1 MAETKIEWADYT
13 FNPWRGCTKV
23 SPGCQHCYAETLSK
37 RNPRVLGE
45 WGPDGT
51 RVIAAESG
59 WRQPLAWDRAAREA
73 GERRLV
79 FCASLAD
86 VFEHR
91 PDLLAPRSRLFRL
104 IEQTPH
110 LIWLLLTKR
119 PENVERL
126 TDMASTRE
134 RWPNAWLGVSVE
146 SAKHP
151 VRLSQAQAVRHRFGG
166 LFISAEP
173 LLGPLDRIW
182 SPSEE
187 LGGVVQWVIVGGESG
202 AMARPMHPAWVRA
215 IRDQCLRGGV
225 PFFFKQWGE
234 WRPDVE
240 SDRQWAGRPKAH
252 RWPEEGVSYRVGKAS
267 AGATLDG
274 REYREFPA
282 SFGRM
287 P

>member
-1 MAETKIEWADYT
+1 VAETKIEWADYT
-13 FNPWRGCTKV
+13 FNPWRGCAKV

-51 RVIAAESG
+51 RVVAAESY
-59 WRQPLAWDRAAREA
+59 WRQPLVWDRAANLA

-86 VFEHR
+86 VFEDR
-91 PDLLAPRSRLFRL
+91 PDLEVPRRRLFGL
-104 IEQTPH
+104 IERTPH
-110 LIWLLLTKR
+110 LVWLLLTKR

-126 TDMASTRE
+126 VSLASTRE
-134 RWPNAWLGVSVE
+134 WWPNAWLGVSVE
-146 SAKHP
+146 SAEYLT
-151 VRLSQAQAVRHRFGG
+151 RLSQAQAVRHSFGG
-166 LFISAEP
+166 LFLSAEP

-182 SPSEE
+182 SPSWE
-187 LGGVVQWVIVGGESG
+187 LSEIVQWIIVGGESG
-202 AMARPMHPAWVRA
+202 PNARPMHPAWVKS
-215 IRDQCLRGGV
+215 IRDQCEWHV

-234 WRPDVE
+234 WVPTERGEHPGCGHNFLWQD
-240 SDRQWAGRPKAH
+240 GT
-252 RWPEEGVSYRVGKAS
+252 VSSRVGKKL
-267 AGATLDG
+267 AGAMLDG
-274 REYREFPA
+274 REWREFPA